1 LSAEVEDMIEMEYDL
16 LQSANI
22 LWKALEQ
29 IYGSSNYKRSS
40 SINVLENVSSSS
52 MHVDQDR
59 EEQSSVQKEK
69 VKSASLGKS
78 DGPVSQTG
86 YSSFGRTEEKLL
98 EEDNCS
104 TSSSN
109 DGDDDVNQVLL
120 EEFHKLIT
128 EHMKLQKRYGDLLC
142 SQ

>member
-1 LSAEVEDMIEMEYDL
+1 MIEMKYDL

-40 SINVLENVSSSS
+40 STNVLENISSSSS
-52 MHVDQDR
+52 MHFDQDR

-69 VKSASLGKS
+69 VKSASLEKS
-78 DGPVSQTG
+78 DGPISQTG

-109 DGDDDVNQVLL
+109 DGDDDVNQVPL